1 MEFKKNEIQGY
12 DTLAM
17 NVQQLFLKSRFPFFT
32 NQFPTEEYKLLNH
45 ISFNILEETNC
56 KQ

>member
-45 ISFNILEETNC
+45 ISFNILEET